1 MIYNDLDSVFEEL
14 YYVDNVHILALEI
27 MMQLL

>member
-1 MIYNDLDSVFEEL
+1 MIYNDLDSVFKEL